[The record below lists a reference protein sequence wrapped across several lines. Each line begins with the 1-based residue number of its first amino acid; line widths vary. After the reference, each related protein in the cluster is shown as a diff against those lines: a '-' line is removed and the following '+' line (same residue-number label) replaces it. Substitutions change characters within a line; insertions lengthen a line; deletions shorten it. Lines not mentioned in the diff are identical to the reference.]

1 MLPRAPKIQRDM
13 HSHHSHSGEF
23 CEHARCSLDQVVAQ
37 ARQLQFTHFH
47 LSEHIPRELDHQLY
61 PEEKEAQL
69 TPAKLHDRFV
79 NYLQKARRL
88 QQEYAELTPPMHIL
102 VGCETENISSPQ
114 SVDFLCRILG
124 PDHAMDTQIP
134 APYIGKGSVDY
145 LVGSVHHAHG
155 IPIDFDYATF
165 QDALRSG
172 VEDPRGGRVS
182 LLENYL
188 DMQLEVFQRLRPEVI
203 GHFDLYRLFEPSESW
218 LENEKIYA
226 KVHRN
231 IRYAASYGA
240 LFEANSAAFRKG
252 WHMETYPG
260 KGILP
265 IILSVGGR
273 IALSDDSHGVDQVG
287 LNYKHLRDYLMR
299 NDVSVVWRL
308 ERDPDTAPSPTIA
321 QMQQSFQR
329 LELQRD
335 ERATTR
341 RPGDQAP
348 LTFPRGTQA
357 VPTPDWAY
365 APFWS
370 TSR

>member
-1 MLPRAPKIQRDM
+1 M

-23 CEHARCSLDQVVAQ
+23 CEHARCSLDEVVAQ
-37 ARQLQFTHFH
+37 AHKLHFSHFH
-47 LSEHIPRELDHQLY
+47 LSEHIPREFDHHLY

-79 NYLQKARRL
+79 KYIQRARKV
-88 QQEYAELTPPMHIL
+88 QHEYAERTPPMHIL
-102 VGCETENISSPQ
+102 VGCETENIASPQ

-124 PDHAMDTQIP
+124 QDDANYASIP
-134 APYIGKGSVDY
+134 APFVGKGLVDY

-155 IPIDFDYATF
+155 IPIDFDHATF

-172 VEDPRGGRVS
+172 AQDPRGGRVS
-182 LLENYL
+182 LLDSYL
-188 DMQLEVFQRLRPEVI
+188 DMQLEVFQRLQPEVI
-203 GHFDLYRLFEPSESW
+203 GHFDLYRLFEPSASW
-218 LENEKIYA
+218 LENENIYE
-226 KVHRN
+226 KVVRN

-252 WHMETYPG
+252 WYMETYPG
-260 KGILP
+260 KRILP

-299 NDVSVVWRL
+299 HDVSAVWRL
-308 ERDPDTAPSPTIA
+308 ERDPKTASPLTME
-321 QMQQSFQR
+321 QMQESFQQS
-329 LELQRD
+329 ELQRQK
-335 ERATTR
+335 RAATN

-348 LTFPRGTQA
+348 ITFPRGTRA
-357 VPTPDWAY
+357 VPTPDWAH
-365 APFWS
+365 APFWR